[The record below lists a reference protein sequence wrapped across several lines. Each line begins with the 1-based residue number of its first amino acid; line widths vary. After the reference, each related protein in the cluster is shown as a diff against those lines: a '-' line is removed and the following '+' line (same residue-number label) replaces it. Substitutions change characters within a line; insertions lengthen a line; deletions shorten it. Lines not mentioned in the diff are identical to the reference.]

1 MNLSKLWN
9 KLLVIVIS
17 LLVITSC
24 TKRLENSS
32 AQMAETSTA
41 LQQSTKQQMDEL
53 LKIIDSL
60 TKTIESLDKNFF
72 TLVLV
77 LQQMQIDLNELA
89 KVSEPVRNMLTQM
102 NSVLDKL
109 FEKEETPNQ
118 PSEDL
123 DELLKD

>member
-1 MNLSKLWN
+1 MNGIFKKFSFVILCF
-9 KLLVIVIS
+9 LL
-17 LLVITSC
+17 ITSC

-32 AQMAETSTA
+32 AQMAETSTV
-41 LQQSTKQQMDEL
+41 LQQTTKQQMDEL

-77 LQQMQIDLNELA
+77 LQQMQVDLNELA
-89 KVSEPVRNMLTQM
+89 KVSSPVREMLTQM

-109 FEKEETPNQ
+109 FEKKESPNR
-118 PSEDL
+118 PTENI
-123 DELLKD
+123 DELLN